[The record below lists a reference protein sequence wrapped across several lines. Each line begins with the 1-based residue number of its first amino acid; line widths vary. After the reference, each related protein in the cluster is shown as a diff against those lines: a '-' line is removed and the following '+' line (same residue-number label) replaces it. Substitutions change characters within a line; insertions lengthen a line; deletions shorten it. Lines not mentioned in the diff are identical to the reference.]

1 MRKESLQQNNQ
12 DLENEKLPN
21 IAPSV
26 YEEEVFWWESVD
38 RKNEVS
44 PHESSSGT
52 PAAILYVLKTEL
64 YNKISG
70 LADFEMNYYDDGNK
84 NVITVMWGNP
94 YLNLADRRSYL
105 KLIEDVCIDLAK
117 NGIKCSLIHDN
128 ELAIGNNIGVKLG
141 IYARS
146 YDYIRREY

>member
-12 DLENEKLPN
+12 DLENEKLQTS
-21 IAPSV
+21 APSV

-52 PAAILYVLKTEL
+52 PAAILYVLKKTEL

-70 LADFEMNYYDDGNK
+70 LADLEMNYYDDGNK
-84 NVITVMWGNP
+84 NVITVMWEIP
-94 YLNLADRRSYL
+94 
-105 KLIEDVCIDLAK
+105 I
-117 NGIKCSLIHDN
+117 
-128 ELAIGNNIGVKLG
+128 
-141 IYARS
+141 
-146 YDYIRREY
+146 